1 LCANFGVNQEERH
14 VEAGNEPFLRS
25 GVKLATD
32 GEKLSLTD
40 GNMTRKQLT
49 LLIGFLMTLSFLAGT
64 LLNRKVL
71 AEPAI
76 TLQTSQSG
84 ILGIPKWD
92 YVVVTSNPYTT
103 NDLAV
108 QMNRWGNQGFEV
120 TEFQALAEQPGSVTL
135 YVLMKRQ
142 RK

>member
-1 LCANFGVNQEERH
+1 M
-14 VEAGNEPFLRS
+14 GNEPFLRS
-25 GVKLATD
+25 SVKLAAD

-71 AEPAI
+71 AEPAT
-76 TLQTSQSG
+76 TLQTSQPVNPS
-84 ILGIPKWD
+84 IPKWD
-92 YVVVTSNPYTT
+92 YVVVTSNPYTN
-103 NDLAV
+103 NDLATNL
-108 QMNRWGNQGFEV
+108 NRFGNQGFEV
-120 TEFQALAEQPGSVTL
+120 TEFQALAEQSGSVTL